1 MTPIRAPR
9 AALVTHTK
17 FFRLSVATCCGLAL
31 FAPPSTARAQARPAA
46 TSCESLTDVTTLNTT
61 LPLDLL
67 DYLEKISSS
76 AFVHAFLLSHVAGT
90 GNPEHGLTR
99 CVQGFLAAGP
109 DEVGRLRENRV
120 TAGTL
125 IRALRAAER
134 ARLEDEQLRAGVRVS
149 LDTVIRRLRQN
160 PAEANLPIYATLL
173 GNAQN
178 ASCFRDSGVC
188 RALRSVRAGI
198 DSMSEAQRAIAAAR
212 AEREAFSDQL
222 TAAREELLLKRGR
235 IEAVESAL
243 RTVAPALAAFPPD
256 SVRRRLVAYGERM
269 GTELAEATDSA
280 ALQEVRVQAIS
291 DTVRSLETL
300 LSTQSSAAE
309 RALAELRGALDALH
323 QELERAPAVRAI
335 QLALPDRQQ
344 VRTRL
349 ALTPPTSVA
358 PIPLQRDRSA
368 SVLMELTDFVIDR
381 AKQEVVVSYLAALYR
396 AMQRETLLKSAFPN
410 THQLMRG
417 LTARDTGHLSAVAAG
432 RIPLPVWRAT
442 LKNDFTTL
450 PINIL
455 QAPDSLVCRG
465 VAACRSR
472 VLQLRPTVAVVQRLM
487 QGQPVFEVIRDAPL
501 IATEAGTDLPQDWTP
516 FIQGLRLLSAVA
528 ETYQVQGLA
537 LNADPMQHPFIL
549 SLSALS
555 VGDKT
560 QQEAFVRLLVLRIVP
575 ERETEFA
582 VDVRTLTDA
591 SRRATAAVEAIAM
604 AMLSTEPAVEQARQV
619 LGSAVA
625 ALRAADGIA
634 TLFTRRIEAGGQP
647 ALRQLFLTVAE
658 PLVVRDYALAM
669 ARTAVLLREVTGS
682 PVSSNLLTLA
692 SLASGL
698 AEAQSGAEVRAALE
712 AASSPV
718 GGWQAKRY
726 REGRRTSITAFPGL
740 AVGGEWLINGPYSRT
755 AGVALPIGPEVQL
768 LRRSLS
774 DSDAPACFVF
784 CSVGLFVPVVDLGAL
799 LSYRLESSD
808 TVESEPNSGFR
819 QVFAPGLYVSLG
831 VGRSA
836 LAVLL
841 GGQFMPAIRKVSE
854 DSEISGH
861 AWRLGAALTLDV
873 MLFGF

>member
-1 MTPIRAPR
+1 MTPLIALR

-17 FFRLSVATCCGLAL
+17 FSRWAVATGCGLAL
-31 FAPPSTARAQARPAA
+31 FSPGSAALAQARPAA
-46 TSCESLTDVTTLNTT
+46 ASCESVTDVTTLNTT

-76 AFVHAFLLSHVAGT
+76 AFVHAFVLSHVAET

-99 CVQGFLAAGP
+99 CVRRFLDAGP
-109 DEVGRLRENRV
+109 DEVEKLRENRV
-120 TAGTL
+120 AAGTL

-149 LDTVIRRLRQN
+149 LDTVISRLRQN
-160 PAEANLPIYATLL
+160 PAEATLAIYTALL
-173 GNAQN
+173 GNAES
-178 ASCFRDSGVC
+178 ASCVRASPVC
-188 RALRSVRAGI
+188 TALRSVRAKI
-198 DSMSEAQRAIAAAR
+198 NSVSDLQRAIAVAR
-212 AEREAFSDQL
+212 AEREAFGEQL
-222 TAAREELLLKRGR
+222 TAAQEELRLKRGR

-243 RTVAPALAAFPPD
+243 ASVAPALVASPPD
-256 SVRRRLVAYGERM
+256 SVRRRLVDYGTGM
-269 GTELAEATDSA
+269 GTQLTEARNAEAS
-280 ALQEVRVQAIS
+280 QQGRVQAIS
-291 DTVRSLETL
+291 DTVRILEAL
-300 LSTQSSAAE
+300 LSARAAV
-309 RALAELRGALDALH
+309 ADHVLANLRGALDALH
-323 QELERAPAVRAI
+323 EELQKPAVRTI

-349 ALTPPTSVA
+349 ALTPPTVIA
-358 PIPLQRDRSA
+358 PNQLPRDRSA

-381 AKQEVVVSYLAALYR
+381 AKQEVVVSYLATLYR

-450 PINIL
+450 PINLL
-455 QAPDSLVCRG
+455 QAPDSSLCRG

-472 VLQLRPTVAVVQRLM
+472 VVQLRPTVAVVQRLM

-501 IATEAGTDLPQDWTP
+501 IATEAGTELSHDWSA
-516 FIQGLRLLSAVA
+516 FIRGLRLLSAVA

-537 LNADPMQHPFIL
+537 LGADPIQHPFIL

-555 VGDKT
+555 VGDKK

-575 ERETEFA
+575 EHETQFA

-604 AMLSTEPAVEQARQV
+604 AALSTEPAVEQARQV

-634 TLFTRRIEAGGQP
+634 TLFARDTGADRQP
-647 ALRQLFLTVAE
+647 AIRQLFLTVAE

-669 ARTAVLLREVTGS
+669 ARTAVLLREVTGA

-740 AVGGEWLINGPYSRT
+740 AVGGEWVIDGPYSRT

-774 DSDAPACFVF
+774 DSDAPGCFVF

-799 LSYRLESSD
+799 LSYRLKSSD
-808 TVESEPNSGFR
+808 IVESEPNSGFR

-836 LAVLL
+836 LAMLV
-841 GGQFMPAIRKVSE
+841 GGQFMPGIRKVSE
-854 DSEISGH
+854 DSDISGH

>member
-1 MTPIRAPR
+1 MTPFMALR
-9 AALVTHTK
+9 AALVSHIK
-17 FFRLSVATCCGLAL
+17 FFRWAVAAACAVAL
-31 FAPPSTARAQARPAA
+31 FSPPSTALAQARPAA
-46 TSCESLTDVTTLNTT
+46 ASCESVTDVTTLNTT

-76 AFVHAFLLSHVAGT
+76 AFVHAFVLSHVAET

-99 CVQGFLAAGP
+99 CVRSFLDAGP
-109 DEVGRLRENRV
+109 GEVAKLRENRV

-125 IRALRAAER
+125 IRALREAER
-134 ARLEDEQLRAGVRVS
+134 ARLKDEQFRTGVGVS
-149 LDTVIRRLRQN
+149 LDSVIRRLRQN

-173 GNAQN
+173 GNAEN
-178 ASCFRDSGVC
+178 ASCFRDSPMC
-188 RALRSVRAGI
+188 LALRRVRARI
-198 DSMSEAQRAIAAAR
+198 DSVSEAQRAAAAVR
-212 AEREAFSDQL
+212 AEREAFSEQL

-235 IEAVESAL
+235 IEAVQSAL
-243 RTVAPALAAFPPD
+243 RTVPPALAAFPPD

-269 GTELAEATDSA
+269 GMELAEATDSA
-280 ALQEVRVQAIS
+280 ALQEGRVQAIS
-291 DTVRSLETL
+291 DTVQSLEAS
-300 LSTQSSAAE
+300 LSARTAVSD

-323 QELERAPAVRAI
+323 QELQRAPAVRAI

-381 AKQEVVVSYLAALYR
+381 AKQEVVVSYLATLYR
-396 AMQRETLLKSAFPN
+396 AMQNDTLLQSGFPT

-417 LTARDTGHLSAVAAG
+417 LTVRDNSRLSAVAAG
-432 RIPLPVWRAT
+432 RIPLTVWRAT
-442 LKNDFTTL
+442 LKNDFTSL
-450 PINIL
+450 PINLL
-455 QAPDSLVCRG
+455 QAPVTAICGTDP
-465 VAACRSR
+465 ACRAR
-472 VLQLRPTVAVVQRLM
+472 VVQLRPIASVVQRLM

-501 IATEAGTDLPQDWTP
+501 IATEAGTELPPDWKP
-516 FIQGLRLLSAVA
+516 FLQGLQLLSAVA

-537 LNADPMQHPFIL
+537 LSADPIQHPYIL

-555 VGDKT
+555 VGDKK
-560 QQEAFVRLLVLRIVP
+560 QLDAFVRLLVLRIVP
-575 ERETEFA
+575 ESETQFA
-582 VDVRTLTDA
+582 VDVRTITDA
-591 SRRATAAVEAIAM
+591 SRRATGAIEAVATATN
-604 AMLSTEPAVEQARQV
+604 SNEPAVEQARQV

-634 TLFTRRIEAGGQP
+634 TLFARDSATDRRPGI
-647 ALRQLFLTVAE
+647 RQHFLNVAE

-669 ARTAVLLREVTGS
+669 SRTAVMLREITGQPLS
-682 PVSSNLLTLA
+682 RTLLTVA

-698 AEAQSGAEVRAALE
+698 AEAQSGAEVRAALD
-712 AASSPV
+712 AASAPV

-740 AVGGEWLINGPYSRT
+740 TVGGEWLIDGPYSRT

-768 LRRSLS
+768 LGRSLS
-774 DSDAPACFVF
+774 ASDAPGCFVF

-836 LAVLL
+836 LAVLV
-841 GGQFMPAIRKVSE
+841 GGQFMPGIRKVSE
-854 DSEISGH
+854 DTEISGH
-861 AWRLGAALTLDV
+861 AWRLGAALSLDV